1 MNTRPNR
8 PTGAVVTLPAP
19 FSITVEA
26 KRDAVTVAPRGELD
40 LSTIDQLRGALK
52 RLLGAPTARIVI
64 DLRGVEF
71 LDSTGLHLLV
81 STHAQAQQDDWELTI
96 VPGPRAVQRIF
107 EITRTIDQLP
117 FAANGHA
124 ASG

>member
-1 MNTRPNR
+1 MTAVPNR
-8 PTGAVVTLPAP
+8 SAGAVATLPMP
-19 FSITVEA
+19 FSIAVEA
-26 KRDAVTVAPRGELD
+26 ERGAVTLAPRGELD
-40 LSTIDQLRGALK
+40 IFTIDQLQRALE
-52 RLLGAPTARIVI
+52 RLVDAPTARIVI
-64 DLRGVEF
+64 DLRGLEF

-81 STHAQAQQDDWELTI
+81 STHAQAQQDNWDLTI
-96 VPGPRAVQRIF
+96 VPGPRAVHRIF